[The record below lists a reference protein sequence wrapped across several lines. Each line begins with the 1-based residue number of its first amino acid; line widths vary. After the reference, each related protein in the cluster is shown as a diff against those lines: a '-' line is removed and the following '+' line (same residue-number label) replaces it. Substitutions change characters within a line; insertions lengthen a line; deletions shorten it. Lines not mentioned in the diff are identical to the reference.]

1 MLFILPS
8 TITIMDRPVI
18 AEGEK
23 VVLVPM
29 EMEDVDFF
37 YKMINDI
44 RISRFVTGRTIYTRK
59 EEEEFISS
67 ELKNRNAVHL
77 TVLDKNGQR
86 VGKISFWTGFNQKDR
101 TAEVGYWIAPEYW
114 GKGYATEAVG
124 LVCEIAFVRYNLRRL
139 YARVRANNV
148 GSQRVLEKNGFKKEG
163 RLRKHEYDPADGKY
177 YDVYIYGLLRK
188 EWERVRKDV

>member
-1 MLFILPS
+1 
-8 TITIMDRPVI
+8 MDRPVI

-44 RISRFVTGRTIYTRK
+44 RISRFVAGRTIYTRK
-59 EEEEFISS
+59 EEEDFISS

-77 TVLDKNGQR
+77 TILDKNGQR
-86 VGKISFWTGFNQKDR
+86 VGKISFWIADNRKNG

-114 GKGYATEAVG
+114 GKGYATEALH

-148 GSQRVLEKNGFKKEG
+148 GSQRVLEKNGFKREG
-163 RLRKHEYDPADGKY
+163 RMRKHEYDPVDGKY
-177 YDVYIYGLLRK
+177 HDVYIYGLLRK
-188 EWERVRKDV
+188 EWEKKIKQANQ